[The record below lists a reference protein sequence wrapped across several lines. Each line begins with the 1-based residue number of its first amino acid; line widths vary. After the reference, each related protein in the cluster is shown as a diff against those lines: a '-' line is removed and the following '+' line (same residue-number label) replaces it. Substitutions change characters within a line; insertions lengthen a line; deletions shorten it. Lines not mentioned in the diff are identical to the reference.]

1 MTKRLFRILPI
12 LVIILIILNYKAIL
26 SEIFPVKYKDSVYKY
41 SAKYNLDPY
50 LVFSL
55 IKVESKF
62 NSFATSHKG
71 AMGLMQ
77 ITPQTGEYIAELL
90 NEKNYK
96 NENLYNP
103 DTNIRYGC
111 FYLSKLYND
120 FEGNLDWVL
129 AAYNGGEGNV
139 RKWLKKDEH
148 GEKYLDTENLPF
160 AETRSY
166 LKKVKRN
173 YKVYN
178 YLYK

>member
-1 MTKRLFRILPI
+1 MTKRLLRILPI
-12 LVIILIILNYKAIL
+12 LVFILIILNYKAIL
-26 SEIFPVKYKDSVYKY
+26 AEIFPVKYKNTVHKY
-41 SAKYNLDPY
+41 SVKYNLDPN

-55 IKVESKF
+55 INVESKF
-62 NSFATSHKG
+62 DTFATSHKG

-77 ITPQTGEYIAELL
+77 ITPQTGEYIAGLL
-90 NEKNYK
+90 GEKNYK

-103 DTNIRYGC
+103 ETNIRYGC
-111 FYLSKLYND
+111 FYLSKLKND

-139 RKWLKKDEH
+139 RKWLQIDGS
-148 GEKYLDTENLPF
+148 GEKYLDTEKLPF